1 MMLDSESLENL
12 MACERI
18 KEELKT
24 VEAEC
29 ARILERFD
37 HVDHE
42 PMAGW
47 HASGRHSAIGIAV
60 RPYGKRVCSAG
71 CLTTWGDGREE
82 RCDG

>member
-42 PMAGW
+42 PTAAEREVRRQEFIKIRMELGELHNRFLRLKCAVL
-47 HASGRHSAIGIAV
+47 GRQRRA
-60 RPYGKRVCSAG
+60 
-71 CLTTWGDGREE
+71 
-82 RCDG
+82 